1 MEQLVLN
8 LSPFLQ
14 ELRTVTLDF
23 GVLIFMENVITRK
36 ARNPVLFHTGCAVG
50 VCLNYCSTYYK
61 AVRVGGGI
69 VEDMCYDRRRSEAL
83 VD

>member
-36 ARNPVLFHTGCAVG
+36 ARNPGLFHTGCAVC

-61 AVRVGGGI
+61 AVRVGGRDSGGH
-69 VEDMCYDRRRSEAL
+69 VL
-83 VD
+83 